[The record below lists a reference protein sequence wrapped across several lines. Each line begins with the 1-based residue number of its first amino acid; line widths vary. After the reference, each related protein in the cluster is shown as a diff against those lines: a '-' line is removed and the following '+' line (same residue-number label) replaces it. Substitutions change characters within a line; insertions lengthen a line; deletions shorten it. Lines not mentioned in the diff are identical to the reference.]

1 MLSGAGGN
9 AARPQPTF
17 VSSSINRTTTAGN
30 TVTAPTGIQ
39 DGDLLVAIGY
49 SSSTGLTV
57 TPPTGFAI
65 QYTDTTNSSMFVAVK
80 TAASESGNYTWT
92 WSSAVNNNVAIL
104 VYRNAT
110 ALNTQGAKTYS
121 AASATGTGATI
132 TPTYTGTL
140 VAAFGV
146 SSNLSVST
154 PPTGM
159 TQRAAQTA
167 SNPSFVI
174 YDLAEQAASATG
186 DKTITWSASNQNTSS
201 LLLQITNETNVAPE
215 FVASASTQNTSSGT
229 TLVINKPTGTVEGD
243 LMIAVMAAS
252 DAADGWTGD
261 TSWTELADQGTTPST
276 PTLRVAYKVATASEG
291 SSYTFTVATSR
302 VLSGCIVTYRYAA
315 YDTIAG
321 TFVTAANPLV
331 LTSISPSASQSCL
344 IACGARGAISITL
357 GTPTSMT
364 ARVTDADATAPSY
377 IVCDQTVAKGPT
389 GTRSMSAGSTTRVAG
404 IMLAIK
410 PTRSL

>member
-1 MLSGAGGN
+1 MLARMAAIGAAG
-9 AARPQPTF
+9 RPQPTF
-17 VSSSINRTTTAGN
+17 VSSSINRVAVAAN
-30 TVTAPTGIQ
+30 TVTAPSGIQ
-39 DGDLLVAIGY
+39 NGDLLVAIGY
-49 SSSTGLTV
+49 ASNAGLTV
-57 TPPTGFAI
+57 TPPTGFSI

-167 SNPSFVI
+167 NNPSFVI
-174 YDLAEQAASATG
+174 YDLAGQAASATG

-215 FVASASTQNTSSGT
+215 YVASATTSQSASASTLT
-229 TLVINKPTGTVEGD
+229 INKPTGTIEGD
-243 LMIAVMAAS
+243 LLVSIVFSGANTT
-252 DAADGWTGD
+252 WTGD
-261 TSWTELADQGTTPST
+261 TGWTEVADLGANPSQ
-276 PTLRVAYKVATASEG
+276 RVAYKTAGASEP
-291 SSYTFTVATSR
+291 SSYTFTAANGGPVGGTI
-302 VLSGCIVTYRYAA
+302 LTYRYAA
-315 YDTIAG
+315 YDVVGAFTED
-321 TFVTAANPLV
+321 TNPLV
-331 LTSISPSASQSCL
+331 LPSISPTTSQSLL
-344 IACGARGAISITL
+344 IASGGRNAASLTV

-364 ARVTDADATAPSY
+364 ARVVENDANAPSY
-377 IVCDQTVAKGPT
+377 TIAEQKVAKGQT
-389 GTRSMSAGSTTRVAG
+389 GTRSMSVGSTNNPSG
-404 IMLAIK
+404 ILFAIK
-410 PTRSL
+410 PTRSLT